1 MRLFIIFQEIYH
13 EKKNFYFLTNRS
25 TCYENTSLLN
35 SFSEV
40 ERFLY
45 PLGIEFRISCFIEL
59 FFISLSKRRSGN
71 LLIKIFFNNTN
82 PHRNSRIE
90 HKYKNVS
97 ENEIDEET
105 EESKFGHLF
114 VVCSMLISII
124 IVSISIVV
132 IFFQDN
138 NIGRNSN
145 LVIGISELC
154 ETLFMLT
161 GSIYIAFLLLKMHN
175 KNMLTSQ
182 IINTSNT
189 LKMSNDKKID
199 FIFLFLSQISLII
212 FCFLSSLGSIKS
224 LWTSDR
230 GISKYVIYL
239 ILISSI
245 TSLIQSILQSICI
258 WIIRYKIVL
267 DKSYIKILILLN
279 FGIWVSVFC
288 RCKLL

>member
-1 MRLFIIFQEIYH
+1 M
-13 EKKNFYFLTNRS
+13 
-25 TCYENTSLLN
+25 LN

-71 LLIKIFFNNTN
+71 LLIKIFFNNTD
-82 PHRNSRIE
+82 PHASSRIE
-90 HKYKNVS
+90 YKKHNNREES
-97 ENEIDEET
+97 EIEEEA

-114 VVCSMLISII
+114 MVCSMLISII

-154 ETLFMLT
+154 ETSFMLT
-161 GSIYIAFLLLKMHN
+161 GSIYIVFLLLKMHN
-175 KNMLTSQ
+175 RNMLTSQ

-189 LKMSNDKKID
+189 FKMSNDKKID

-224 LWTSDR
+224 LWVNER
-230 GISKYVIYL
+230 GISNYVIYL
-239 ILISSI
+239 ILISSV
-245 TSLIQSILQSICI
+245 TSLIQSILQSVCI

-279 FGIWVSVFC
+279 FGIWVSSYVTV
-288 RCKLL
+288 